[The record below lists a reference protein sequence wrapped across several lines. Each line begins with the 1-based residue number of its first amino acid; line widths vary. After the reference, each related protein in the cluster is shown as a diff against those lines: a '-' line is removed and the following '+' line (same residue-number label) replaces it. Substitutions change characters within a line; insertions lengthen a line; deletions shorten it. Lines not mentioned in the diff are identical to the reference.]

1 METLPDLLGPN
12 LRLIL
17 VGINPSLY
25 AVARGHYFAR
35 PQNRF
40 WPALSQSNIGQ
51 PICAKLGVERLYPEH
66 DHLLPSFS
74 IGLTD
79 VVKIPSSNASFVT
92 PAMYREGAPRLQKTL
107 ADCSPKVIAF
117 HGMTGFRPFLKHA
130 MGEDPKSAQ
139 LGLQAMKFDGKPIFV
154 LPNPSGANARYLLAD
169 LVGFYN
175 ELAKLLDRVAPS
187 LSS

>member
-25 AVARGHYFAR
+25 AVAKGHYFAR

-40 WPALSQSNIGQ
+40 WPAFSLSKIGQ
-51 PICAKLGVERLYPEH
+51 PICTSLGVERLYPEH
-66 DHLLPSFS
+66 DHLLPSFG

-92 PAMYREGAPRLQKTL
+92 PDMYRDAAPTLKQTLQDCGA
-107 ADCSPKVIAF
+107 KVIAF

-130 MGEDPKSAQ
+130 MGLDPRSAE
-139 LGLQAMKFDGKPIFV
+139 LGLQPWAFEGRPVFV
-154 LPNPSGANARYLLAD
+154 LPNPSGANARYLLPD
-169 LVGFYN
+169 LVGYYDQ
-175 ELAKLLDRVAPS
+175 LALLLAPPP
-187 LSS
+187 LS